1 MDFQL
6 HVTKKKISYVCNR
19 CWSDSK
25 HLKNILPLYSKLLS
39 EKTSATDK
47 LPLYEERLG
56 KDFLGNPVQGPRTAW
71 LLASCS
77 EDGCAHGTQ
86 LSQGL
91 MGSTQ
96 GRAAKAQPKL
106 SS

>member
-56 KDFLGNPVQGPRTAW
+56 KDFLGNPVLGAQDR
-71 LLASCS
+71 LAS
-77 EDGCAHGTQ
+77 GFLQ
-86 LSQGL
+86 
-91 MGSTQ
+91 
-96 GRAAKAQPKL
+96 
-106 SS
+106 